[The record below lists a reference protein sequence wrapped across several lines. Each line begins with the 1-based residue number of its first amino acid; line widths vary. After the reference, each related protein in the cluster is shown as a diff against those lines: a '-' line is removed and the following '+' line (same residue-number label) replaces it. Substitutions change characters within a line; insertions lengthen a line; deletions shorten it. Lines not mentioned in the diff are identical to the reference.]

1 MKPEKGLY
9 VGCALTQAPDDFK
22 REVEGVKGTLRG
34 RGYDI
39 LEFVGSRPA
48 TPEEVYRWDIEQ
60 CVGQCGAMLAIADYP
75 SLGLGWEM
83 ATASNLNIPTL
94 AVARIGR
101 TVTRLVL
108 GAAEAVPSFEFAR
121 YEDLQDVPDRL
132 DQFLGRHLLSR
143 YEAELV

>member
-1 MKPEKGLY
+1 MRKLENGLY

-22 REVEGVKGTLRG
+22 RDVEGVKGALRG
-34 RGYDI
+34 RGYDV

-60 CVGQCGAMLAIADYP
+60 CVGQCSAMLAIADYP

-94 AVARIGR
+94 AVARVGR
-101 TVTRLVL
+101 SMTRLVL

-121 YEDLQDVPDRL
+121 YEDLQDVPDQL
-132 DQFLGRHLLSR
+132 DRFLGRRLLSHLR
-143 YEAELV
+143 G